1 MTLPIVD
8 TENNPYIV
16 IAGLYNF
23 VMVEIRKRCI
33 NDKKEIMA
41 RHVVRVLKLVVWKK
55 TAKRV
60 KTLTGSCDGSNWK
73 GDARRMDG
81 IARENLNNIYVE
93 RVHGHISNHITVTQA
108 EPST

>member
-1 MTLPIVD
+1 MTFPIVD

-41 RHVVRVLKLVVWKK
+41 RHVVRVLKLVV
-55 TAKRV
+55 
-60 KTLTGSCDGSNWK
+60 
-73 GDARRMDG
+73 
-81 IARENLNNIYVE
+81 
-93 RVHGHISNHITVTQA
+93 
-108 EPST
+108 